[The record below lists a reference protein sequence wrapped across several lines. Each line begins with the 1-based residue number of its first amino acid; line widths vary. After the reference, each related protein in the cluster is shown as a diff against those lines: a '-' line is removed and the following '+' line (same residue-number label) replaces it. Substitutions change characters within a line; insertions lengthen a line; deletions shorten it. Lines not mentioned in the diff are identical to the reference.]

1 MEIYHRV
8 NGQLPE
14 YIRQTYPVFA
24 RFIEEYYRWL
34 ESRQLGKLENITDI
48 DFLSRGVTI
57 VENTSDLADWVGFV
71 IVDEVTGAK
80 AIVLGIEDNR
90 LLVKYL
96 TKDAQFQAGDKVHLR
111 ADPKDEVIKDTG
123 IVDGIFTI
131 PSVFID
137 HFSNLLDA
145 YKIFGTDSDNI
156 ALILKNIK
164 DFYLS
169 KGTEEALKYLL
180 KASLNVDSDILYPWD
195 NVLKPSDGDWT
206 QRTAVTFK
214 TIFGEIPEDDFEVVR
229 FLNVGDQEYADHTV
243 ALIERQATEGILR
256 LQFDL
261 DPEAYEGQ
269 IVEVIDDND
278 NIVWAGEVIPAI
290 GGIEVVNGGKGWQ
303 VGQVFRLG
311 GTEGWWVES
320 FSYDQPFRPW
330 WKRNFGYAE
339 NDYGFDGSETHEVTA
354 KNATICKVTV
364 VGDDGELKYAEI
376 IQLGEYMG
384 PDSEGNGFTINPLF
398 FREGEDWEED
408 YNAYVKF
415 SFDKSI
421 TLPGYWEDDKGQLS
435 NQDIRLQDSYYYQ
448 QFSYDIVSTVNSDYY
463 QNLAN
468 AIHPAG
474 TKMFTTY
481 VMEANLDLNA
491 FMDVE
496 SSIPYVAISLFDI
509 AIVTDFLAKHVVKPL
524 YDTTM
529 NAEFWYKDIV
539 KACFDYV
546 LVADLKFKVN
556 FIRGVK
562 DVALTTEELDA
573 TFGKQYRDVALTA
586 ETITQTAQ
594 RRGKEYAL
602 TGETVV
608 QSTSKPRTDA
618 TDLGVDVMGDLKYE
632 YLAYDEN
639 HDPYY
644 ERVFDPVTYENLSY
658 GPVGQSWGVSIHNEN
673 GTSGTTD
680 GTNGE
685 TP

>member
-1 MEIYHRV
+1 MEIYTRV

-14 YIRQTYPVFA
+14 YIRHTYPVFA

-57 VENTSDLADWVGFV
+57 VENTSDLKDWVGFV
-71 IVDEVTGAK
+71 IVDEVTGAR
-80 AIVLGIEDNR
+80 AVVLGIEGNR

-96 TKDAQFQAGDKVHLR
+96 TKDAQFVAGDRVHLR
-111 ADPKDEVIKDTG
+111 ADPTNEVVKDTG
-123 IVDGIFTI
+123 IIDGVFTI

-137 HFSNLLDA
+137 HFSDLLDA

-164 DFYLS
+164 DFYLA
-169 KGTEEALKYLL
+169 KGTEEALRYLL
-180 KASLNVDSDILYPWD
+180 KASLNVDSQVIYPWD
-195 NVLKPSDGDWT
+195 NVLKPSDGHWR
-206 QRTAVTFK
+206 QRTAVTFR
-214 TIFGEIPEDDFEVVR
+214 TIFREIPEEDFEVVR
-229 FLNVGDQEYADHTV
+229 FLNVGIYEYVDQTV

-256 LQFDL
+256 IQFDL

-269 IVEVIDDND
+269 VVEVIDDNN

-311 GTEGWWVES
+311 GSDNWWVES
-320 FSYDQPFRPW
+320 FAYDQPTRPW
-330 WKRNFGYAE
+330 WKRNPGNYAA
-339 NDYGFDGSETHEVTA
+339 DYGYDGSETHLVTG

-364 VGDDGELKYAEI
+364 VGPEGELQHAEI

-384 PDSEGNGFTINPLF
+384 PETDGNGFTINPLF

-415 SFDKSI
+415 YFNNSI
-421 TLPGYWEDDKGQLS
+421 TLPGEWLDDKGQLS

-448 QFSYDIVSTVNSDYY
+448 QFSYDIISTVNSDYY

-481 VMEANLDLNA
+481 VMEADLDLQEYLDI
-491 FMDVE
+491 F
-496 SSIPYVAISLFDI
+496 SSIPYVFISLFDI
-509 AIVTDFLAKHVVKPL
+509 AIVTDFIAKHVRKPL
-524 YDTTM
+524 YDTTG
-529 NAEFWYKDIV
+529 NVEFWVKKV
-539 KACFDYV
+539 TKACFDYV
-546 LVADLKFKVN
+546 LMSDLKFKIL
-556 FIRGVK
+556 FERQVK
-562 DVALTTEELDA
+562 DVVLTGESIIDRVQKKYRDVVLTTEA
-573 TFGKQYRDVALTA
+573 IAQTSTR
-586 ETITQTAQ
+586 ETKDYVLSGEFVTQDFN
-594 RRGKEYAL
+594 
-602 TGETVV
+602 
-608 QSTSKPRTDA
+608 KPRTDE
-618 TDLGVDVMGDLKYE
+618 TDLGVDVIGGTEYE

-658 GPVGQSWGVSIHNEN
+658 GPVGQRWGVSIHNEN
-673 GTSGTTD
+673 GNETT
-680 GTNGE
+680 T

>member
-1 MEIYHRV
+1 MEIYTRV

-14 YIRQTYPVFA
+14 YIRHTYPVFA

-57 VENTSDLADWVGFV
+57 VENTSDLKDWVGFV
-71 IVDEVTGAK
+71 VVDEVTGAR
-80 AIVLGIEDNR
+80 AVVLGIEDNR
-90 LLVKYL
+90 LLVKYV
-96 TKDAQFQAGDKVHLR
+96 TKDAQFQTGDRVHLR
-111 ADPKDEVIKDTG
+111 ADETNAVVKDTG

-137 HFSNLLDA
+137 HFSDLLDA

-156 ALILKNIK
+156 ALILKNVK

-180 KASLNVDSDILYPWD
+180 KASLNVDSDIVYPWD
-195 NVLKPSDGDWT
+195 NVLRPSDGHWL
-206 QRTAVTFK
+206 QRTAVTTR
-214 TIFGEIPEDDFEVVR
+214 TIFGELPENFETVR
-229 FLNVGDQEYADHTV
+229 FLNTGAQEYTDFTV
-243 ALIERQATEGILR
+243 ALIEPQATEGIVR

-269 IVEVIDDND
+269 IVEVIDAND
-278 NIVWAGEVIPAI
+278 NILWAGEVIPAI

-311 GTEGWWVES
+311 GSDGWWVES

-339 NDYGFDGSETHEVTA
+339 DDYGYDGSETHEVSA
-354 KNATICKVTV
+354 KNATICKVSV
-364 VGDDGELKYAEI
+364 VGPDGELQYAEI

-384 PDSEGNGFTINPLF
+384 PESEGNGYTINPLF

-408 YNAYVKF
+408 YNAYVRF
-415 SFDKSI
+415 TFDKSI
-421 TLPGYWEDDKGQLS
+421 TLPGQWLDDRGQLS

-448 QFSYDIVSTVNSDYY
+448 QFSYDIISTANPDYY

-481 VMEANLDLNA
+481 VMEADLDLQA
-491 FMDVE
+491 FLDVY

-509 AIVTDFLAKHVVKPL
+509 AIVTDFIWKHVTKPL

-529 NAEFWYKDIV
+529 NAEFWYKDV
-539 KACFDYV
+539 MKACFDYV
-546 LVADLKFKVN
+546 LATDLKFKVL
-556 FIRGVK
+556 FARQVK
-562 DVALTTEELDA
+562 DVVLTGETVVDRFTKA
-573 TFGKQYRDVALTA
+573 YKDVALTA
-586 ETITQTAQ
+586 EHVVSTAT
-594 RRGKEYAL
+594 RSVKDYGL
-602 TGETVV
+602 TGETIRYVAN
-608 QSTSKPRTDA
+608 KPMLDA
-618 TDLGVDVMGDLKYE
+618 TDLGFDVTEPHEYE
-632 YLAYDEN
+632 YLSYDEN

-644 ERVFDPVTYENLSY
+644 ERVFDPVTFENLSY
-658 GPVGQSWGVSIHNEN
+658 GPVGQRWSVSIHNEQ
-673 GTSGTTD
+673 
-680 GTNGE
+680 
-685 TP
+685 